1 LNRRHFFGAL
11 AGLAAALAPQ
21 VASGTSLDFPPLGYK
36 RLQIYRWYFSNENP
50 VELGVVG
57 ERYIV
62 AGYLWLPEEGR
73 YEELRVRTG
82 N

>member
-1 LNRRHFFGAL
+1 MVTVPVESA
-11 AGLAAALAPQ
+11 
-21 VASGTSLDFPPLGYK
+21 GTSISFHPPMKVY
-36 RLQIYRWYFSNENP
+36 IHRWYISNANP
-50 VELGVVG
+50 VELGMAG

-62 AGYLWLPEEGR
+62 SGYLWLPEEGR